1 MMRNE
6 MTPPPLDAFG
16 TFRAADPGN
25 GTCGNDSP
33 CVEVAD
39 GPDGWRAI
47 RDSKLGSE
55 SPVLTFTAD
64 EWKVFAAGVRGGE
77 FD

>member
-1 MMRNE
+1 MYTE
-6 MTPPPLDAFG
+6 MTPPPLEAFG
-16 TFRAADPGN
+16 EFRAADPGN

-39 GPDGWRAI
+39 GPDGWRAL
-47 RDSKLGSE
+47 RDSKLGAG
-55 SPVLTFTAD
+55 SPILTFTEA
-64 EWKVFAAGVRGGE
+64 EWKVFTAGVRGGE